1 MPRPESCNVVDRC
14 RSAPIAHRPAS
25 LATPCAL
32 LRCSRSATIRDVA
45 HASTEL
51 QDTADDAG
59 KAAVDASRHLPP
71 LAMLGDIK
79 IAHSVFALP
88 FALLGA
94 VMAAR
99 GVPEHMV
106 GGRDFAWAMVLVVIA
121 MVAARTAAML
131 SNRILDR
138 HIDARNQRT
147 ATRPL
152 AAGDISLRA
161 YLLGLYGSLAVFF
174 GCCLVFVLLL
184 DNPWPLLLS
193 VPVIGWIC
201 AYALF
206 KRFTYWCHLWL
217 GASLALSVPAAAIAV
232 NPEAVVQ
239 LPALWVLAAMV
250 LCWVAGFD
258 VIYALQDVDTDIAEG
273 LHSMP
278 SKLGVERALWCSRML
293 HMFAIGL
300 LFQAWWL
307 MPALG
312 WLFFLAACVA
322 GVLLLVEHR
331 TVRAWGTTKM
341 ALTFFTLNGIVSCV
355 IGAAGIWDLV

>member
-1 MPRPESCNVVDRC
+1 VEQTASQLTDATVARTQQ
-14 RSAPIAHRPAS
+14 PAS
-25 LATPCAL
+25 
-32 LRCSRSATIRDVA
+32 
-45 HASTEL
+45 
-51 QDTADDAG
+51 
-59 KAAVDASRHLPP
+59 P

-88 FALLGA
+88 FALLGG

-99 GVPEHMV
+99 GVPEHTV
-106 GGRDFAWAMVLVVIA
+106 GGRDLVWSLLLVVIA

-138 HIDARNQRT
+138 HIDARNPRT
-147 ATRPL
+147 HARPL
-152 AAGDISLRA
+152 AAGDVSLRA
-161 YLLGLYGSLAVFF
+161 YARGLVAAVAVFLM
-174 GCCLVFVLLL
+174 CCVIFALLL
-184 DNPWPLLLS
+184 DNPWPLLLA
-193 VPVIGWIC
+193 VPVIAWIC
-201 AYALF
+201 AYGLF
-206 KRFTYWCHLWL
+206 KRFTWWCHLWL

-232 NPEAVVQ
+232 NPQVVFE

-258 VIYALQDVDTDIAEG
+258 VIYALQDVDTDVAEG

-278 SKLGVERALWCSRML
+278 SRLGVERAMWCSRTL
-293 HMFAIGL
+293 HMFAAGL

-312 WLFFLAACVA
+312 WWFFFAACIA
-322 GVLLLVEHR
+322 GTLLVVEHR
-331 TVRAWGTTKM
+331 TVHRWGTTKM

-355 IGAAGIWDLV
+355 IGAAGMWDLLSGPDAPLG